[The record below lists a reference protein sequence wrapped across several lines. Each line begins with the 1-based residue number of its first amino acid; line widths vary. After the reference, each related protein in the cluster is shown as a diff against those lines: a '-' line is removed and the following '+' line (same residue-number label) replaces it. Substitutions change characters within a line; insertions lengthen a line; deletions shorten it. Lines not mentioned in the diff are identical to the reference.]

1 MLATPRFR
9 PVKPTHVIQLHGPRR
24 VALTGGIAT
33 GKSHVR
39 AEFGR
44 LGVPTID
51 SDLLA
56 RDAVAPGSAGLAA
69 VVDRF
74 GREML
79 NRGGGLDRQKMARRV
94 FADAEARKALEVIV
108 HPEVRRMTDEWFA
121 SLDAARHPYAIADIP
136 LLYEVG
142 RDRDFEVVIV
152 VACSPDLQLRRL
164 MKRDGLSEADARQRI
179 AAQLPIAEKSARAHY
194 VIRNDDSFEDTNRQ
208 VAEIHAALSRRV

>member
-1 MLATPRFR
+1 VSQPQR
-9 PVKPTHVIQLHGPRR
+9 PCR

-39 AEFGR
+39 SEFGR
-44 LGVPTID
+44 FGVPTID

-56 RDAVAPGSAGLAA
+56 RQAVAPGSAGLTA
-69 VVDRF
+69 VVDSF
-74 GREML
+74 GRDML
-79 NRGGGLDRQKMARRV
+79 DRGGALDRQKMARRV
-94 FADAEARKALEVIV
+94 FGDPEARKTLEAIV

-121 SLDAARHPYAIADIP
+121 GLDAGRHPYAIADIP

-152 VACSPDLQLRRL
+152 VACAPDLQLRRL

-179 AAQLPIAEKSARAHY
+179 ATQLPIAEKLVRAQH
-194 VIRNDDSFEDTNRQ
+194 VIQTDEGFEDTNRQ
-208 VAEIHAALSRRV
+208 VAEVHATLSRRG

>member
-1 MLATPRFR
+1 
-9 PVKPTHVIQLHGPRR
+9 
-24 VALTGGIAT
+24 
-33 GKSHVR
+33 VR

-56 RDAVAPGSAGLAA
+56 RDAVAPGSSGLTAI
-69 VVDRF
+69 VERF

-79 NRGGGLDRQKMARRV
+79 DRGGALDRQKMARRV
-94 FADAEARKALEVIV
+94 FADPEARKALEVIV
-108 HPEVRRMTDEWFA
+108 HPEVRRMIDTWFA
-121 SLDAARHPYAIADIP
+121 GLDPARHPYAIADIP

-152 VACSPDLQLRRL
+152 VACSPELQLRRL

-179 AAQLPIAEKSARAHY
+179 ATQLPIAEKSVRAQY
-194 VIRNDDSFEDTNRQ
+194 VIQTDEGFEPTNRQ
-208 VAEIHAALSRRV
+208 VAQVHAALSSRE